1 MYENEV
7 LQEYR
12 KKVVIFLLAIIMFSV
27 TAAAVVFPVMR
38 ALGWYPSVTVPLL
51 AVFEII
57 IALEDIAAG
66 LLIRKSLQYKVL
78 PQQYVKSIKIF
89 MAACVALNLNLITW
103 VFPSKESWMFAFY
116 FLVLMAFFLDVR
128 HVMVCAGI
136 EAASLIILFVFQPV
150 TRPDPSIFWS
160 ELVLRT
166 ICLSLSLAAV
176 IVLMG
181 FMSKYLLNAKQE
193 QIQKNNSR
201 VEILLKKVQNI
212 SAELGEASQTLVG
225 TTQAESAST
234 EELSAISESLLESS
248 VQMMDKSEQS
258 RGNLANLEK
267 SSRDMELKMQDVNSI
282 SKKLVEFSASN
293 EKSLNHLMSISK
305 EVESSTNRTM
315 EVADKLLAESGEI
328 GETLDI
334 INEIAESTNLL
345 ALNASIEAAR
355 AGEAGRGFAV
365 VAQEVGHLAEST
377 KESLQNVNLVVTRVQ
392 QGTSEVSEFVGRNA
406 EQMLN
411 QNRVILDTVKGVRTM
426 MDLLKQSVDLIEQ
439 AEEIRGIQANVIL
452 GTVAI
457 NEDIAERIHSENE
470 EFSNIAGMVQSNN
483 DEIRVLSDQVDNLNA
498 IVEDLER
505 LLEAKES

>member
-38 ALGWYPSVTVPLL
+38 ALGWYPSVTVPML

-78 PQQYVKSIKIF
+78 PQQYVRSIKIF

-128 HVMVCAGI
+128 HVVVCAGI

-201 VEILLKKVQNI
+201 VETLLEKVQNI
-212 SAELGEASQTLVG
+212 SGELGRASQTLVG

-258 RGNLANLEK
+258 RGNLENLEK

-315 EVADKLLAESGEI
+315 EVADKLLTESGEI

-406 EQMLN
+406 EQLMN
-411 QNRVILDTVKGVRTM
+411 QNRVILETVKGVRTM
-426 MDLLKQSVDLIEQ
+426 MDLLKQSVELIEQ
-439 AEEIRGIQANVIL
+439 AEGIREVQANVIL

-483 DEIRVLSDQVDNLNA
+483 DEIRVLSDQVDSLNA

-505 LLEAKES
+505 LLETK

>member
-27 TAAAVVFPVMR
+27 TAAAVVFPLLK
-38 ALGWYPSVTVPLL
+38 ALGLYPTVSMLLL
-51 AVFEII
+51 AVFEVII
-57 IALEDIAAG
+57 VLEDIAAG
-66 LLIRKSLQYKVL
+66 LLIRKSLQYSVL
-78 PQQYVKSIKIF
+78 SQQYVRSIKIF

-128 HVMVCAGI
+128 HVIVCAGI
-136 EAASLIILFVFQPV
+136 EVVSLIILFVFQPV
-150 TRPDPSIFWS
+150 TRPVASIFWS
-160 ELVLRT
+160 ELVLRVV
-166 ICLSLSLAAV
+166 CLSLSLAAV
-176 IVLMG
+176 VILMA

-193 QIQKNNSR
+193 QLQKNNSR
-201 VEILLKKVQNI
+201 VENLLGKVKTI
-212 SAELGEASQTLVG
+212 SGELGEASQKLVG
-225 TTQAESAST
+225 TAQAESAST

-248 VQMMDKSEQS
+248 ALMMDKSEQS
-258 RGNLANLEK
+258 RENLGNLEK
-267 SSRDMELKMQDVNSI
+267 SSRNMELKMQDVNSI
-282 SKKLVEFSASN
+282 SKELVEFSVSN
-293 EKSLNHLMSISK
+293 EKALNHLMSISK
-305 EVESSTNRTM
+305 EVESSTNRTL
-315 EVADKLLAESGEI
+315 EVADKLLTESGEI
-328 GETLDI
+328 GKTLDI
-334 INEIAESTNLL
+334 INEIAESINLL

-377 KESLQNVNLVVTRVQ
+377 KESLQNVSRVVTRVQ
-392 QGTSEVSEFVGRNA
+392 AGTSEVSEFVGQNA

-411 QNRVILDTVKGVRTM
+411 QNRVILETVEGVRTM
-426 MDLLKQSVDLIEQ
+426 MDLLSQSGDAIGQ
-439 AEEIRGIQANVIL
+439 AEEIREIQARVIL

-483 DEIRVLSDQVDNLNA
+483 DEIRVLSEQVDSLNA

-505 LLEAKES
+505 LLEVKD